1 MAIGAI
7 TLTLVH
13 PKKGADNVAVY
24 RASFAG
30 DGDYHTNGTPA
41 FEAAVQAKAGKALT
55 ILAATPSKLTAGY
68 TPIYDRANDK
78 LVVVDKD
85 TAEVANHGDLS
96 AVTFELTL
104 LCA

>member
-1 MAIGAI
+1 MALGAI

-13 PKKGADNVAVY
+13 PKKGADSLAVY

-30 DGDYHTNGTPA
+30 DGDYPTNGTPGI
-41 FEAAVQAKAGKALT
+41 EALVQAKSNTALT
-55 ILAATPSKLTAGY
+55 IAAATPSKLTAGY

-78 LVVVDKD
+78 LIVVDKD
-85 TAEVANHGDLS
+85 TAEVALHANLS
-96 AVTFELTL
+96 GVTFELTL